1 LSQVKVCPE
10 CAGEGKI
17 PEKICPFC
25 KGHGRVKGKKR
36 ISLKIEPGINDGQII
51 RVAGGGEDGE
61 KMDHLA
67 IFMLKYA

>member
-1 LSQVKVCPE
+1 
-10 CAGEGKI
+10 
-17 PEKICPFC
+17 
-25 KGHGRVKGKKR
+25 
-36 ISLKIEPGINDGQII
+36 LKIEPGINDGQII